1 MAYIDFLSS
10 IHNSTKRDYL
20 ERVNAYPKAE
30 AARLAKKYDYDYW
43 DGSRETGYGG
53 YKYIDG
59 YWERVARPLI
69 EHYGLKDGDKILD
82 VGCGKGFL
90 LFELLKILPGLKV
103 TGLDISEYAINN
115 SKAEVKPFLQI
126 GDAKKLPFKD
136 NSFDLVISINTIHNL
151 YCFDMLNSLK
161 EIERVGKANKYLVVE
176 SYQNL
181 EQKTNMMYWVL
192 TGECFFS
199 DDEWLWWFD
208 MAKYTGDYSF
218 IYFD

>member
-1 MAYIDFLSS
+1 MSASKGPSAFVSDAYGLGQDKNVVGFYQ
-10 IHNSTKRDYL
+10 KWAD
-20 ERVNAYPKAE
+20 
-30 AARLAKKYDYDYW
+30 DYDNQMLEVDY
-43 DGSRETGYGG
+43 
-53 YKYIDG
+53 
-59 YWERVARPLI
+59 VAPTVIAQLLC
-69 EHYGLKDGDKILD
+69 EHVSDKSAEILD